1 MGSGKKGIVKVGCSG
16 FHYEHWKGPFY
27 PGDLDERSFLDYYSK
42 RFSTVELNV
51 TFYRLPE
58 REAFVKWY
66 CDTPEDF
73 IFSLKGSRFIT
84 HVKKLRS
91 FEEPL
96 EVFFSRVLLLREK
109 LGPILWQ
116 LPPNLSY
123 NRERFK
129 AFLEGLRKYRVRN
142 VFEFRHDSWIKKEVF
157 QILEKENYAI
167 CMADWPDFLKE
178 LPPTADFVYI
188 RRHGHGTY
196 ADCYSHDELK
206 ADARLINDFLKQKK
220 DVYIYFNNDANG
232 YAPKNALE
240 LMGLLKIKRPP
251 VKKTICK
258 PER

>member
-1 MGSGKKGIVKVGCSG
+1 MADLRVGCSG
-16 FHYEHWKGPFY
+16 YHYEHWRGPFY
-27 PGDLDERSFLDYYSK
+27 PEYLDERAYLDYYSK
-42 RFSTVELNV
+42 RFNTVELNV

-66 CDTPEDF
+66 SDTPEGF

-84 HVKKLRS
+84 HIKKLKS

-96 EVFFSRVLLLREK
+96 EVFFSRASLLKEK

-129 AFLEGLRKYRVRN
+129 AFLEGIKRYNAKN
-142 VFEFRHDSWIKKEVF
+142 VFEFRNSSWIKKEVF
-157 QILEKENYAI
+157 QILEKEGCAI
-167 CMADWPDFLKE
+167 CMADWPEFLKD
-178 LPPTADFVYI
+178 LPVTADFVYM

-196 ADCYSHDELK
+196 SSSYSTEELK
-206 ADARLINDFLKQKK
+206 DDARLINTFLKQKK

-232 YAPKNALE
+232 YAPLNALE
-240 LMGLLKIKRPP
+240 LLSLLKVKRSGLKDIK
-251 VKKTICK
+251 KK
-258 PER
+258 R